1 MTITEYYENLV
12 DEILLIAE
20 AISEHEYTDHRRVSL
35 AKKVL
40 YMALRTVPGKYW
52 IPPLAPQD
60 RHLGMAPG
68 FLKAVA
74 LAQRVVESKSNN
86 IKDFLIHKQI

>member
-20 AISEHEYTDHRRVSL
+20 ATSEHEYTDKRRVEM

-40 YMALRTVPGKYW
+40 YMVLRTVPGKYW

-68 FLKAVA
+68 FIKAVK
-74 LAQRVVESKSNN
+74 LAQKVVESKSNN
-86 IKDFLIHKQI
+86 IKDFLTYKHV